1 MIPTSM
7 FSNFSPTR
15 RLSTAGLVLL
25 LLLCLVG
32 CDSASTT
39 TVSATSADFN
49 IENYR
54 NKWFVLNY
62 WAEWCTPCIKEIP
75 EFNELQADHPDEI
88 AVAAVNFDQLPKEE
102 LLETSQRM
110 GIRYEILEK
119 DPADRLG
126 LSVPNSLPTTYIF
139 NPQGELAAR
148 LVGPQTKESLLSHT
162 DIR

>member
-1 MIPTSM
+1 MILTLMLTKVSRARPA
-7 FSNFSPTR
+7 P
-15 RLSTAGLVLL
+15 TAGLVLL
-25 LLLCLVG
+25 LFLGLVG
-32 CDSASTT
+32 CDSASTS
-39 TVSATSADFN
+39 TVSSTSPDFSM
-49 IENYR
+49 ENYR

-75 EFNELQADHPDEI
+75 EFNELQADHPDRI

-110 GIRYEILEK
+110 GIKYEILEE
-119 DPADRLG
+119 DPADQLR

-139 NPQGELAAR
+139 NPQGELAAK